1 MEIKHSSGHYTVVDS
16 GSVITY
22 ESSSD
27 ISLDVICDPSF
38 SFTVKFIFISNGN
51 TEHKITPYVNGNV
64 ITFEC
69 ADCNNSIGIGTL
81 EPVELA
87 NYDGKKIYI
96 NFWVYDLGSGSLK
109 KIDYT
114 VYYG

>member
-1 MEIKHSSGHYTVVDS
+1 MEIKHYSNKYEIVDS
-16 GSVITY
+16 GSIMTFD
-22 ESSSD
+22 SKSD
-27 ISLDVICDPSF
+27 ISLDVKCDPTF
-38 SFTVKFIFISNGN
+38 SFTVKFVFRSTGN
-51 TEHKITPYVNGNV
+51 NEHKITPSVDGNI

-69 ADCNNSIGIGTL
+69 IDCNNSIGIGTVD
-81 EPVELA
+81 PIDLA